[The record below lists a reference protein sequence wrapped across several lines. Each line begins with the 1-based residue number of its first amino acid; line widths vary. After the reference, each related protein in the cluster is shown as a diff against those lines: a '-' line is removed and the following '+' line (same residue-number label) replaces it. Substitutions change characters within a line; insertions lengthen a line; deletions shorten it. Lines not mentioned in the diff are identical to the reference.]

1 MSDPSLRATARVL
14 PLRQVRLH
22 QTTAKRQR
30 RVADARKDPCR
41 SRLHRYAAPNI
52 RQEGEHDQMTLSLA
66 VKTSG
71 NFVQQFVLLL
81 PAGLERPGEDLLKM
95 VAVVH
100 SSMQKNN
107 VGGFFR
113 PA

>member
-1 MSDPSLRATARVL
+1 
-14 PLRQVRLH
+14 
-22 QTTAKRQR
+22 
-30 RVADARKDPCR
+30 
-41 SRLHRYAAPNI
+41 
-52 RQEGEHDQMTLSLA
+52 MTLSLA

-107 VGGFFR
+107 VGAFFR